1 MKNYTLSCKHC
12 NLQRRPLGQ
21 LLRAALRADQIF
33 LLLPQI
39 CAWMASPPAWD
50 SNDSAAS
57 PHGGKAPGRGAP
69 PTRSERRQFMA
80 QKFSAKRQ
88 VYENCRMLSKQGEL
102 LCYCDARKV
111 LWYEASHKTS
121 PLRLEG

>member
-1 MKNYTLSCKHC
+1 MKELII
-12 NLQRRPLGQ
+12 LQVLIFIAQASELDSVLPSK
-21 LLRAALRADQIF
+21 ADQIL

-50 SNDSAAS
+50 SADSAA
-57 PHGGKAPGRGAP
+57 PARRGGPPSRGAP

-80 QKFSAKRQ
+80 QKFSANRQ

-102 LCYCDARKV
+102 LCFCDARKV
-111 LWYEASHKTS
+111 AWYEASRS
-121 PLRLEG
+121 L